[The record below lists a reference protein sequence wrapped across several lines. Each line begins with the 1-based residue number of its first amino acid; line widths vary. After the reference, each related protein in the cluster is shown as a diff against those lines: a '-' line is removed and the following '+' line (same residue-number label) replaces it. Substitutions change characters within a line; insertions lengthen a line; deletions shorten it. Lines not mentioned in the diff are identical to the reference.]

1 MKVYEDYQKL
11 TKFAKILGREI
22 RHLWGVAPSSVQLI
36 LKIALPL
43 ILMGVLAQF
52 SALVLVVAAAV
63 RTLGS

>member
-1 MKVYEDYQKL
+1 MKVYKDFQKM
-11 TKFAKILGREI
+11 TEFAKILGQEI
-22 RHLWGVAPSSVQLI
+22 RHLWEVAPSSVQLI